1 LKCKLTTFLNIKQ
14 NEGEKECKNKN
25 KNKNKTWLEKFNN
38 DGDGSIRRK
47 KH

>member
-14 NEGEKECKNKN
+14 NEGEKECKKE
-25 KNKNKTWLEKFNN
+25 KEKEKTWLKKFNN